1 MTGRKISGGTRPEQ
15 GNETQLALSSLIR
28 RRAVLRRF
36 RLQTP
41 DKAYKTRKRPYVKT
55 VAIPAPG
62 PNPLFPPTFKA
73 KVALEA
79 VKGEETV
86 GNRPAGTRSTPAR
99 YRLGR
104 KP

>member
-1 MTGRKISGGTRPEQ
+1 MPGETVYGGTGSSLRPER
-15 GNETQLALSSLIR
+15 ALN
-28 RRAVLRRF
+28 V
-36 RLQTP
+36 
-41 DKAYKTRKRPYVKT
+41 RKRPYVKT

-62 PNPLFPPTFKA
+62 PNPLSPPQPSPPPTFKA

-86 GNRPAGTRSTPAR
+86 GNWPAGTRSTPAR